1 MLSRH
6 VKSIQILISIMKTAY
21 SYDLDL
27 GPKRGCQK
35 NRIMGNINERNCS
48 FGAQN
53 LKAYASFSVYYEF
66 SVNICK
72 SPFAESLTCLT
83 LISPQTFL
91 SLRLGG
97 MCVSLLP
104 FCSAFPLPSVPDP
117 VDPECMFLVGGWWP
131 GSVSHLQSVCDEH
144 ELNDPFPPC
153 TGDPV

>member
-1 MLSRH
+1 
-6 VKSIQILISIMKTAY
+6 MKTAY

-27 GPKRGCQK
+27 GPKRGCK
-35 NRIMGNINERNCS
+35 KITIMGNINERNCS
-48 FGAQN
+48 FGAKI

-97 MCVSLLP
+97 VCVSLLP
-104 FCSAFPLPSVPDP
+104 FCSAFPLTRWTLNACSWL
-117 VDPECMFLVGGWWP
+117 VDDDLVAFLI
-131 GSVSHLQSVCDEH
+131 SKVCAM
-144 ELNDPFPPC
+144 NMN
-153 TGDPV
+153 